1 MAGFMTCAL
10 GPNGVNVQV
19 TEEQDPMRYSD
30 RGGYGTGQR
39 PYLAGNDPAPASPP
53 LETARADADAK
64 WERRCKLRATQR
76 EYERASSLAMAGYHE
91 IDAEI
96 ARMDGDALK
105 ARWYDALARQ
115 YREGTPEATEA
126 AASAWAEYQA
136 SKG

>member
-10 GPNGVNVQV
+10 GPNGVNVQL
-19 TEEQDPMRYSD
+19 TEAQDPM
-30 RGGYGTGQR
+30 
-39 PYLAGNDPAPASPP
+39 AAPASPP